1 MINDESMALME
12 KLSKPKNSISLLA
25 VELERQN
32 TKLRIALNEA
42 IRRPLG
48 VVPDSAF
55 EFYEADFDRKE
66 N

>member
-1 MINDESMALME
+1 MINEESMALME
-12 KLSKPKNSISLLA
+12 KLSKFKNPISLLA
-25 VELERQN
+25 VELIRQN
-32 TKLRIALNEA
+32 DKMRIALNEA
-42 IRRPLG
+42 IRRQLG

>member
-32 TKLRIALNEA
+32 AKLSKCS
-42 IRRPLG
+42 PW
-48 VVPDSAF
+48 
-55 EFYEADFDRKE
+55 K
-66 N
+66 